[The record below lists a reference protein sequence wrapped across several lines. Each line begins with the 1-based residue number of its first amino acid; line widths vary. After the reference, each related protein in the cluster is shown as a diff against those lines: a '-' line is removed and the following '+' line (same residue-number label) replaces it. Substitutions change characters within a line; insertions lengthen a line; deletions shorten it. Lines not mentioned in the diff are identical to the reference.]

1 MSLKTTNKEARLA
14 IRQYILDHF
23 DPCGY
28 DFTGPCSFPNVA
40 RFILSVHAKEKAYSP
55 EYQSR
60 KGYTNEQ
67 VFIDWCQ
74 GLPSI
79 LDTCYY
85 YNRSAVADLGD
96 ILQQSERERA
106 QYTEEQAERLLTHL
120 IYQELVKGGGGK
132 IKQYTRKQLK
142 EYARLG
148 LARDLTTVDP
158 DTLPKW
164 YEKIGVSRGIYGM
177 NGGLIW
183 DKVTGEYGVILARSS
198 NLFRLF

>member
-1 MSLKTTNKEARLA
+1 MSLKTTNKE
-14 IRQYILDHF
+14 
-23 DPCGY
+23 
-28 DFTGPCSFPNVA
+28 A

-85 YNRSAVADLGD
+85 YNRSAVADLGGGHF
-96 ILQQSERERA
+96 A
-106 QYTEEQAERLLTHL
+106 TVGTGTGA
-120 IYQELVKGGGGK
+120 IYRRTGGTALDSFDLSRISKGGGGK
-132 IKQYTRKQLK
+132 MKQYTRKQLK

>member
-1 MSLKTTNKEARLA
+1 MKTTNKKVRQNV
-14 IRQYILDHF
+14 RQYILDHF
-23 DPCGY
+23 EPCGY
-28 DFTGPCSFPNVA
+28 DFTGPCSFQNVA
-40 RFILSVHAKEKAYSP
+40 RFILEVHASEKYYSP
-55 EYQSR
+55 EYQAA
-60 KGYTNEQ
+60 KGFTNEM
-67 VFIDWCQ
+67 VFMDWCQ
-74 GLPSI
+74 GLPSV

-96 ILQQSERERA
+96 ILEQSERERA

-120 IYQELVKGGGGK
+120 IYQELVKGGGGTM
-132 IKQYTRKQLK
+132 KQYTRKQLK

-148 LARDLTTVDP
+148 LARDLTEVDP

>member
-1 MSLKTTNKEARLA
+1 MKTTNKKARQNV
-14 IRQYILDHF
+14 RQYILDHF
-23 DPCGY
+23 EPCGY
-28 DFTGPCSFPNVA
+28 DFTGPCSFQNVA
-40 RFILSVHAKEKAYSP
+40 RFILEVHASEKYYSP
-55 EYQSR
+55 EYQAA
-60 KGYTNEQ
+60 KGFTNEM
-67 VFIDWCQ
+67 VFMDWCQ
-74 GLPSI
+74 GLPSV

-96 ILQQSERERA
+96 ILEQSERERA
-106 QYTEEQAERLLTHL
+106 QYTEKQAERLLTHL
-120 IYQELVKGGGGK
+120 IYQELVKGGGGTM
-132 IKQYTRKQLK
+132 KQYTRKQLK

-148 LARDLTTVDP
+148 LARDLTEVDP

-183 DKVTGEYGVILARSS
+183 DKVTGKYGVILARSS